1 MVCVWDGGQGSR
13 GAGQIRESTFS
24 QGKKPCANLSWL
36 LPFVRHLQC
45 CVGNGREGRKRD
57 LRSYFN
63 FLSFAIR
70 SGIKHHFAFMAQ
82 GQQNHPIFSQPNGF
96 CFNFLYP
103 VIERWVLVALTCFK
117 FVIKAYSFNKQLFSA
132 KHCARCCW
140 IKDKTWSF
148 SLSCS
153 QSSENERQGQ
163 IP

>member
-1 MVCVWDGGQGSR
+1 MRCQHLPGEGEQ
-13 GAGQIRESTFS
+13 AGQIKESTFS
-24 QGKKPCANLSWL
+24 QDKMPRANLSWL
-36 LPFVRHLQC
+36 LLFVRHLQC
-45 CVGNGREGRKRD
+45 RVGKGREGRKRD

-70 SGIKHHFAFMAQ
+70 SGIKHHFAFMVQ

-96 CFNFLYP
+96 CFNFPYP

-132 KHCARCCW
+132 KHCATCCW
-140 IKDKTWSF
+140 NKAKTWSL

-153 QSSENERQGQ
+153 QSSENERHGQ
-163 IP
+163 IS